1 MKSRVVITVEGG
13 VITSVVSDIKGQEVM
28 ILDYD
33 VEGDDDRSDIVR
45 VPQTGG
51 KSRNAYLYGG
61 VKMECDKT
69 YVQRLFG
76 IKRTVFSEIKTEY
89 VDDNGV
95 THIDGFR
102 SEDENAE
109 GEVIGYFING
119 EVYWRDPE
127 FQFDPYVIDVV
138 EELKRLN

>member
-1 MKSRVVITVEGG
+1 MKSRVVVTVEGG

-33 VEGDDDRSDIVR
+33 TESADITDLVR
-45 VPQTGG
+45 VPQTD
-51 KSRNAYLYGG
+51 GG
-61 VKMECDKT
+61 VRSAYVYDGINMECDKA

-109 GEVIGYFING
+109 GEVIGYFLNG
-119 EVYWRDPE
+119 EVYWRNPE

-138 EELKRLN
+138 EDLKKLK